1 MCVCACV
8 GGSDHCDYPLHEERR
23 GDDQR
28 VKSYLNLV
36 QKKNECS
43 LKKGMKEKGMDRK
56 TLDRIPYQSKGR

>member
-8 GGSDHCDYPLHEERR
+8 GGSDHCDYPPYEERR

-43 LKKGMKEKGMDRK
+43 LKKGVKEKGM
-56 TLDRIPYQSKGR
+56 